1 MQQRTSFTSILILIA
16 LALAGQGF
24 AADEPAEEVSRRVS
38 LDDYGAIQSPYSPRI
53 SPDGQSI
60 TYVLD
65 GQIHLVTTDDPK
77 SRPIT
82 TSANSAWGHRWSA
95 DGRSILF
102 LSSRDADSQIYRLPM
117 DGSGEASQLT
127 HFTHGVASINLSP
140 DEKRVL
146 LAISDNDLLEVADDA
161 EPKPFVVTRRHFKR
175 DSGKGYIVDGDS
187 RHLYIYDLESQE
199 MTQITSGDY
208 QEGSGAWSPD
218 GRSIVFVSN
227 REEEP
232 GDGHRT
238 DLWIVDA
245 DGAGNGA
252 PPVRLTDSPSPKS
265 SPEFSP
271 DGKQIAY
278 LTAKE
283 GVYGVN
289 EIAVIPTAGGD
300 PRILTS
306 NLDRWVSSFGYSR
319 TGEWIYFSHYDSGAI
334 DLARVKVSDGTTEKL
349 IDGDQVVRSFDVSDS
364 GDIVVA
370 ANHQNDTGNIYSLR
384 GGRLTQL
391 TDVSRTFFDE
401 HDLGNKVKVSFEN
414 EDGIRIESF
423 ITTPPDYEP
432 GRAYPAILHIHGG
445 PQSQFSWGYSFSTQL
460 YASNGYV
467 VIEPNPRG
475 SLGRG
480 QDFLEAIHRAWGVPD
495 YHDVVAA
502 VDYAVAE
509 GIADPERLAVTG
521 YSYGGFLT
529 NVAITE
535 TTRFKAA
542 ASGAGHS
549 LIEAN
554 VGHDIY
560 QRWYFWELGVP
571 WENREKYDVHSPLL
585 RAGNV
590 TTPTLFLGGRID
602 WNVPILNAELFYQA
616 LKVQGI
622 DTQLVVYPG
631 VHHGGWPESFEKDYL
646 VRVIDWFDHFV
657 KSESTETYGSE

>member
-1 MQQRTSFTSILILIA
+1 LL
-16 LALAGQGF
+16 LAVAISGRAF
-24 AADEPAEEVSRRVS
+24 AADEPAAKASRRIT
-38 LDDYGAIQSPYSPRI
+38 LDDYGAIESPYSPRI
-53 SPDGQSI
+53 SPDGRSI

-65 GQIHLVTTDDPK
+65 GQIFLVSTDDPEP
-77 SRPIT
+77 RPL
-82 TSANSAWGHRWSA
+82 TSSATSAWGHRWAA
-95 DGRSILF
+95 DGKSIYF
-102 LSSRDADSQIYRLPM
+102 LSNRDDNTQVYNLPI
-117 DGSGEASQLT
+117 GKAGEATQLT
-127 HFTHGVASINLSP
+127 HFTHGVSSINLSP

-175 DSGKGYIVDGDS
+175 DSGEGYIVEGDS
-187 RHLYIYDLESQE
+187 KHLYVYDIESRE
-199 MTQITSGDY
+199 MTQITSGRYD
-208 QEGSGAWSPD
+208 ERAGVWSPD

-232 GDGHRT
+232 DDGHRT
-238 DLWIVDA
+238 DLWMVASDKTEEE
-245 DGAGNGA
+245 A
-252 PPVRLTDSPSPKS
+252 PLVRLTDSPSPKF

-271 DGKQIAY
+271 DGAQIAY
-278 LTAKE
+278 LTAE
-283 GVYGVN
+283 DGVYGVYR
-289 EIAVIPTAGGD
+289 IAVMPAAGGE
-300 PRILTS
+300 PKTLTAD
-306 NLDRWVSSFGYSR
+306 LDRWVSSFEYSKD
-319 TGEWIYFSHYDSGAI
+319 GKWIFFTYYDSGAM
-334 DLARVKVSDGTTEKL
+334 DLARIRVSDSKIEKL
-349 IDGDQVVRSFDVSDS
+349 IDGDRVVHSFDVSDS

-370 ANHQNDTGNIYSLR
+370 ANNQNDATNIYRLL
-384 GGRLTQL
+384 GGQLTQL
-391 TDVSRTFFDE
+391 TDVNRAFFDE

-414 EDGIRIESF
+414 DAGIRIESF
-423 ITTPPDYEP
+423 ITTPPDYES

-480 QDFLEAIHRAWGVPD
+480 QDFLRAIYRAWGVPD
-495 YHDVVAA
+495 YDDVIAA
-502 VDYAVAE
+502 VDHAVAE
-509 GIADPERLAVTG
+509 GIADPDRLAVTG
-521 YSYGGFLT
+521 YSYGGYMT
-529 NVAITE
+529 NVVISQ

-622 DTQLVVYPG
+622 DSQLVVYPG
-631 VHHGGWPESFEKDYL
+631 AHHGGWPESFEKDYL
-646 VRVIDWFDHFV
+646 VRVIDWFDHYV
-657 KSESTETYGSE
+657 KSESADSYSSE